1 MMNNLREILAFSGR
15 LLLFLAPVLAI
26 HLAVLNYRELPL
38 FENLI
43 VPAYL
48 VNFLLA
54 ILIYA
59 VLYLLQHKYSAQM
72 GFLYMA
78 GSFLKF
84 AVFFIFFYPSYKS
97 DGEVTSLEFAA
108 FFTPYAISLII
119 ETLAVIKFL
128 KK

>member
-1 MMNNLREILAFSGR
+1 MKEILSFSGR
-15 LLLFLAPVLAI
+15 LLLLLSGALLL
-26 HLAVLNYRELPL
+26 HLLLLHFSQKPL
-38 FENLI
+38 FENMLL
-43 VPAYL
+43 PAYA

-54 ILIYA
+54 IVIYGT
-59 VLYLLQHKYSAQM
+59 LYLLQHKYSAQM

-84 AVFFIFFYPSYKS
+84 AVFFIFFYPRYKS
-97 DGEVTSLEFAA
+97 DGNISSLEFAA

>member
-1 MMNNLREILAFSGR
+1 MNSAREILGFCGR
-15 LLLFLAPVLAI
+15 LLLLLAPALAL
-26 HLAVLNYRELPL
+26 HLWILDNSGLPM
-38 FENLI
+38 FDNLI
-43 VPAYL
+43 LPAYL

-54 ILIYA
+54 ALIYA
-59 VLYLLQHKYSAQM
+59 ALFLLQHKYAAQM

-84 AVFFIFFYPSYKS
+84 AAFFIFFYPGYKS
-97 DGEVTSLEFAA
+97 DGEVTGLEFAA

>member
-1 MMNNLREILAFSGR
+1 MNKAKEILEFSGR
-15 LLLFLAPVLAI
+15 LVIFLTLSLLI
-26 HLAVLNYRELPL
+26 HLALLYYSDLPL
-38 FENLI
+38 FDNLI
-43 VPAYL
+43 LPSYL
-48 VNFLLA
+48 INFLLA
-54 ILIYA
+54 LVIYA
-59 VLYLLQHKYSAQM
+59 ALFLLQHKYSAQM

-97 DGEVTSLEFAA
+97 DGDVTGLEFAA